1 MSPELMLFLEENGF
15 SESGIW
21 LGEFSKEIYS
31 EYVDELMVSVLV
43 DIVRQ
48 ALTLNISGRAFF
60 NINFVIQSNMDRQ
73 NKVKKIL
80 GIIPDVVKL
89 SFTNGFPLGTFFDYE
104 IIEDSGYRIKTNY
117 EDMLI
122 SDYAIIHI
130 SGDEAVLKLKE

>member
-31 EYVDELMVSVLV
+31 EYVDELMVSVLI

-48 ALTLNISGRAFF
+48 ALTLNISGRAFC
-60 NINFVIQSNMDRQ
+60 NINFVIQSNIDRQ

-80 GIIPDVVKL
+80 GIIPDVLKL
-89 SFTNGFPLGTFFDYE
+89 SFANGFPLGTFFDYE
-104 IIEDSGYRIKTNY
+104 IIEDSGYRIKINY